1 MSAEP
6 SADPSAA
13 AGPGADPA
21 APDPPGEPRRSVA
34 PAAPVRRAHR
44 VMAVVRWL
52 LLVAVVAFAGAT
64 VWRYWGPAEHAPSA
78 AREAR
83 YYCPMHPQ
91 IRSPDPGECPICFMR
106 LEPIPADRRHQAPAE
121 AASSSRAASDAAPAP
136 HAPAASGAPA
146 GAASALPEVMAV
158 TVGAD
163 QQRAI
168 GLVTSPVERATVGQR
183 LRVPAVVSA
192 TDSGRSEVR
201 VRAPGFVERVA
212 VRQTGE
218 RVRRG
223 QPLAYVYS
231 PEIYR
236 AQAEFLAASRW
247 SEATPAGAPP
257 SGAPD
262 LVAAARR
269 GLELLGLGRGDLDR
283 LSRTG
288 QPIRAIAVRAP
299 ASGTITRFGAVLGAR
314 ADPETILYEISDLS
328 TVWVVA
334 SVHER
339 DMSAVPIGAT
349 ARFTSASGNASA
361 LTARVDSVEPA
372 IDEPTRTSRVRLVV
386 RNPDGRLLPGQYG
399 EVELE
404 LPGAPRL
411 LVPRDAVVRTGEHTY
426 VYVAAPG
433 DRFEPRRVTAGR
445 EREGRVE
452 ILAGLSEG
460 ERVVTR
466 GGFMLDSESRL
477 QASLAAAP
485 TAGAASGPAHRH
497 EPEE

>member
-1 MSAEP
+1 
-6 SADPSAA
+6 
-13 AGPGADPA
+13 
-21 APDPPGEPRRSVA
+21 
-34 PAAPVRRAHR
+34 
-44 VMAVVRWL
+44 MAVVRWL
-52 LLVAVVAFAGAT
+52 LLLSVVGIAGAT
-64 VWRYWGPAEHAPSA
+64 VWRFWGPAEHAHSE

-106 LEPIPADRRHQAPAE
+106 LEPIPADRRQPAVAGAASPAPAT
-121 AASSSRAASDAAPAP
+121 SGAPSATG
-136 HAPAASGAPA
+136 AQAASGAPA
-146 GAASALPEVMAV
+146 GSTSAPPEVVAV

-168 GLVTSPVERATVGQR
+168 GLVTAPVERATVGGR
-183 LRVPAVVSA
+183 LRVPGVVSA

-223 QPLAYVYS
+223 QPLVYVYS

-247 SEATPAGAPP
+247 SEAAPAGAPP
-257 SGAPD
+257 SGAPE

-269 GLELLGLGRGDLDR
+269 GLELLGLSRGDLDR
-283 LSRTG
+283 ISRTG

-314 ADPETILYEISDLS
+314 ADPETVLYEISDLS

-339 DMSAVPIGAT
+339 DLGAVPIGAP
-349 ARFTSASGNASA
+349 ARFSSAAADATA
-361 LTARVDSVEPA
+361 LTARVDSVEPS

-411 LVPRDAVVRTGEHTY
+411 LVPRDAVVRTGERTY

-477 QASLAAAP
+477 QASLAATPA
-485 TAGAASGPAHRH
+485 AGGASSPAHRH
-497 EPEE
+497 GSEE